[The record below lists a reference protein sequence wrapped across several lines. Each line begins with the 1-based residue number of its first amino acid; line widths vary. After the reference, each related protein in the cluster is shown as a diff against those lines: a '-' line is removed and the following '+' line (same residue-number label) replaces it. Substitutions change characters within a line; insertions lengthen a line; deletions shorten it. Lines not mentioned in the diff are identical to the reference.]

1 MNAQSSRPGG
11 SAVHRLLDELFAE
24 LPSTPDALDL
34 KEEIRANLV
43 ARASELE
50 EQGVGAEQAARTAV
64 DELGDVRELLADASP
79 TRTAAEVA
87 AANRVRHRPG
97 FVVRTVLIAIAS
109 GLSLV
114 ALWFGSWNVFPL
126 PFGTALALAGV
137 ASLGLGI
144 IIGDA
149 LHQETSVHHP
159 MPTRRALL
167 FGLAGGLVI
176 AGVTSTFAMLTHAVE
191 PAWLIAPAVA
201 AIAGIG
207 LFSYLGATQTN
218 RTKAWALEHG
228 RSGESYPG
236 DRFEKDPKAAARF
249 GIYTMLIWV
258 SAFLVSI
265 VLYMTV
271 GWTWAWIP
279 YVVGFLG
286 MMLLLTRMLF
296 GDHEDR
302 EPAGRKGEE
311 R

>member
-1 MNAQSSRPGG
+1 M
-11 SAVHRLLDELFAE
+11 LDELFAE

-50 EQGVGAEQAARTAV
+50 AQGTSPEQAARTAV

-109 GLSLV
+109 GASLA
-114 ALWFGSWNVFPL
+114 ALWLGSWDVFALPL
-126 PFGTALALAGV
+126 AAAFALAAV
-137 ASLGLGI
+137 ASLGLGV

-149 LHQETSVHHP
+149 LHQETTVHHP
-159 MPTRRALL
+159 MPPRRSVL

-176 AGVTSTFAMLTHAVE
+176 AGVTTAFTMLTHGVE
-191 PAWLIAPAVA
+191 PAWLIAPAIA

-228 RSGESYPG
+228 RSGEGYPG

-296 GDHEDR
+296 GEHD
-302 EPAGRKGEE
+302 EPQRRDDAARKDDE